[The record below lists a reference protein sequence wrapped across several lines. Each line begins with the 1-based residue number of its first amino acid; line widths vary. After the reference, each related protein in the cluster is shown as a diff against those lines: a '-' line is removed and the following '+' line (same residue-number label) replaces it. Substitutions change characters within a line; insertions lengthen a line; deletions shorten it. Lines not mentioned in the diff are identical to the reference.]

1 MTKRSRGTRR
11 APAHRPGMRPPL
23 QRGVRTARPTS
34 QLDVAEDLASE
45 VADEEPV
52 ASLDNP
58 RAAVIERTRPRVRP
72 TGVLAEQAA
81 TEYLY
86 VAKDLRRIVV
96 VAAVLFAIMLAL
108 WVLIIVAG
116 VIRV

>member
-1 MTKRSRGTRR
+1 
-11 APAHRPGMRPPL
+11 MRPPL
-23 QRGVRTARPTS
+23 QRGTRTARPAS

-45 VADEEPV
+45 VAEVEPV
-52 ASLDNP
+52 ASLDDP
-58 RAAVIERTRPRVRP
+58 RAAVIARGRPRVRP

-81 TEYLY
+81 MEYLY
-86 VAKDLRRIVV
+86 VGKDLRRIVV

-108 WVLIIVAG
+108 WVLIVVAG